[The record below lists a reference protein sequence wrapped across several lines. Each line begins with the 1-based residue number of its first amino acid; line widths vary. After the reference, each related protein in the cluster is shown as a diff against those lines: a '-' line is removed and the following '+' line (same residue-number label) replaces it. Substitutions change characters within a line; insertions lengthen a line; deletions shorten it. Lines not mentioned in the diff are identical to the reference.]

1 MPPASPVTALA
12 HIDELVV
19 MIFAHLEP
27 KHLVTAACV
36 SKHWSD
42 LALDCLWFEVRDL
55 KKVITVLAPLV
66 IRKRQPTN
74 TGDKFNGAYVR
85 NAPTPPYFILC

>member
-55 KKVITVLAPLV
+55 KKVITVLAPIVL
-66 IRKRQPTN
+66 RKQQPTAN
-74 TGDKFNGAYVR
+74 DRLTSSFVSHRRPVGAHLIY
-85 NAPTPPYFILC
+85 